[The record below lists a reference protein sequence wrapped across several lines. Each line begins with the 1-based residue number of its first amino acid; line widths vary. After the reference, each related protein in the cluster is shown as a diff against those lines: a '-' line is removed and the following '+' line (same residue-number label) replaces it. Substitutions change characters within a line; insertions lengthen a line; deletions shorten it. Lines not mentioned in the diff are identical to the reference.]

1 MELTLTRGLLWSLEC
16 EMGTTSKGSK
26 DFNSRLNVH
35 HVAIGNSIF
44 RSLGWMNSI
53 VNFISSR
60 LSYYRPYLYITSIFF
75 FAFVFLMQLSW
86 SPPVVPQWTPT
97 SHFENLKRHHQQYW
111 IIHTV
116 RSQEHLRISVG
127 LWLMTSH
134 SNFTSGRKLTKCFVT
149 LSKPFLCVFWGDD

>member
-60 LSYYRPYLYITSIFF
+60 LSYYRPYLYITSNFF
-75 FAFVFLMQLSW
+75 FRLCLSDAALLK
-86 SPPVVPQWTPT
+86 SSGGPPVDAHLSLWKFKAPPPT
-97 SHFENLKRHHQQYW
+97 ILNNTYRQVSGTSTHFGW
-111 IIHTV
+111 
-116 RSQEHLRISVG
+116 
-127 LWLMTSH
+127 
-134 SNFTSGRKLTKCFVT
+134 FVT
-149 LSKPFLCVFWGDD
+149 YDLTQQLHFRPEVNKMLRNPE